1 VTLKER
7 LINSLIRT
15 SLDIF
20 CKIDKEDLKKIP
32 LQGPAILITNH
43 VTTLEGPLFYV
54 NLRPR
59 KTIAMAK
66 SELFDKFISRIVLST
81 WGAIPVKR
89 GAADMQAM
97 KNCFKVLEEGN
108 FLCIAPEGTRSK
120 DGKLLRGKAGT
131 TFIATQQK
139 VPIIPMVHW
148 GIIDLN
154 KNARKLKRTNVTIK
168 VGKPFFVEKKVEGR
182 ITSGDR
188 QKMADEM
195 MYQIATY
202 LPEELRGYYSDL
214 SKATS
219 NYLTFTD

>member
-1 VTLKER
+1 MTLKER
-7 LINSLIRT
+7 VINSLIR
-15 SLDIF
+15 SILDLF
-20 CKIDKEDLKKIP
+20 CKIDKRDLNKIP
-32 LQGPAILITNH
+32 LKGPAILITNH

-66 SELFDKFISRIVLST
+66 AELFDKFFTRTILST

-97 KNCFKVLEEGN
+97 KKCFNVLEEGN

-131 TFIATQQK
+131 TFIATQKK

-148 GIIDLN
+148 GIIDLKTN
-154 KNARKLKRTNVTIK
+154 SRKLKRTDVQIK
-168 VGKPFFVEKKVEGR
+168 VGRPFYVEKKEEGR
-182 ITSGDR
+182 INSEDR
-188 QKMADEM
+188 QNMADEM
-195 MYQIATY
+195 MYQIAIY

-214 SKATS
+214 SKATT
-219 NYLTFTD
+219 NYITFTD